1 MRLSAQFANKGWC
14 CQSVDVGSCF
24 VDCGVKYLIAI
35 VRKSYINNTLVHKS
49 NRNVVA
55 EPRKTSNG
63 HGCRE
68 TVYFCV

>member
-1 MRLSAQFANKGWC
+1 
-14 CQSVDVGSCF
+14 

-68 TVYFCV
+68 TVYFCVNNVSLR